1 MKNFFIL
8 QAGNPTMTK
17 NMTKRTKQFELERYG
32 SVAYGESIEELI
44 KTLESLNQKA
54 KELGAI
60 STSVEFFRGND
71 GYLNINATR
80 YMTAE
85 ESAQTEANEAI
96 RNKKQLDYQ
105 RRQYEALRAK
115 FEKQ

>member
-1 MKNFFIL
+1 
-8 QAGNPTMTK
+8 
-17 NMTKRTKQFELERYG
+17 MTKRKKQFELENS

-44 KTLESLNQKA
+44 KTLEQLNQKA
-54 KELGAI
+54 KEQGAI

-71 GYLNINATR
+71 GYLDISATR

-85 ESAQTEANEAI
+85 ESAKAEADDAV
-96 RNKKQLDYQ
+96 RNKKQLDWD
-105 RRQYEALRAK
+105 RLQYEALRAK

>member
-1 MKNFFIL
+1 M
-8 QAGNPTMTK
+8 
-17 NMTKRTKQFELERYG
+17 KRTRQFELERNSSIG
-32 SVAYGESIEELI
+32 YGESIEELI
-44 KTLESLNQKA
+44 ETLEQLNQKA

-71 GYLNINATR
+71 GYLDISATR

-85 ESAQTEANEAI
+85 ESAQAEANEAI
-96 RNKKQLDYQ
+96 RNKKQLDWE

-115 FEKQ
+115 FEP

>member
-17 NMTKRTKQFELERYG
+17 NMTKRTKKFELDN
-32 SVAYGESIEELI
+32 SNVAYGESIEELI
-44 KTLESLNQKA
+44 KTLESLDQKA

-60 STSVEFFRGND
+60 STSIEFFRGD
-71 GYLNINATR
+71 CGYVEILGTR

-85 ESAQTEANEAI
+85 ESAQAEANEAI
-96 RNKKQLDYQ
+96 RDQKRLDQ
-105 RRQYEALRAK
+105 ERSQYEALRAK
-115 FEKQ
+115 FEEQ